1 VIRLARYASRI
12 HAEHAAQHLRA
23 QGVPVKVVGEHVQDM
38 FAVPTLK
45 QLQMEL
51 LLLDPAQEERARALL
66 EAFERSLG
74 RSLLHDD
81 EAPSPDLSRLDPAHG
96 RVACPGCQ
104 AQLRVEAELRRCP
117 RCGEALDAVELVVQQ
132 HGPEALAQCYEAQ
145 APLGD
150 ELRAQPRC
158 AHCGEPLPDLVRG
171 RCAAC
176 GSLYDLAEP

>member
-1 VIRLARYASRI
+1 MIRLARYASRI
-12 HAEHAAQHLRA
+12 HAEHAAEHLRA
-23 QGVPVKVVGEHVQDM
+23 QGVPVQVVGEHVQDM

-74 RSLLHDD
+74 AAQLEG
-81 EAPSPDLSRLDPAHG
+81 EAPRPDLAKLDPAHAQ
-96 RVACPGCQ
+96 VACPACG
-104 AQLRVEAELRRCP
+104 AQLRVEAERVRCP
-117 RCGEALDAVELVVQQ
+117 RCSEELDALELLVAQ
-132 HGPEALAQCYEAQ
+132 HGPEALAPCYEAQ
-145 APLGD
+145 QRV
-150 ELRAQPRC
+150 ELRARPRC
-158 AHCGEPLPDLVRG
+158 SHCGQALPDATVRG